1 MTALRTSTASV
12 PPAPPTPPT
21 PPATA
26 VPARALRAVFWA
38 VLLAFLAWDY
48 ASSPP
53 VDTTQE
59 PPLLAAGSGQAVSG
73 GHCSMPE

>member
-1 MTALRTSTASV
+1 MMATPRTL
-12 PPAPPTPPT
+12 
-21 PPATA
+21 
-26 VPARALRAVFWA
+26 RALFWA

>member
-1 MTALRTSTASV
+1 MIATSR
-12 PPAPPTPPT
+12 P
-21 PPATA
+21 
-26 VPARALRAVFWA
+26 LRAAFWA

-59 PPLLAAGSGQAVSG
+59 PPLIAAGSGQAVSG

>member
-1 MTALRTSTASV
+1 MIATSR
-12 PPAPPTPPT
+12 P
-21 PPATA
+21 
-26 VPARALRAVFWA
+26 LRAAFWA
-38 VLLAFLAWDY
+38 VLLAWDY

-59 PPLLAAGSGQAVSG
+59 PPLIAAGSGQAVSG

>member
-1 MTALRTSTASV
+1 MIATSR
-12 PPAPPTPPT
+12 P
-21 PPATA
+21 
-26 VPARALRAVFWA
+26 LRAAFWA
-38 VLLAFLAWDY
+38 VLLAFLALDY

-59 PPLLAAGSGQAVSG
+59 PPLIAAGSGQAVSG

>member
-1 MTALRTSTASV
+1 MTALRTSPAPV
-12 PPAPPTPPT
+12 PPAPPA
-21 PPATA
+21 PPAAAATQ
-26 VPARALRAVFWA
+26 RLLRAAFWA
-38 VLLAFLAWDY
+38 VLLVFLVWDY

>member
-1 MTALRTSTASV
+1 MMANSRTF
-12 PPAPPTPPT
+12 
-21 PPATA
+21 
-26 VPARALRAVFWA
+26 RALFWA

-48 ASSPP
+48 SSSSP

-59 PPLLAAGSGQAVSG
+59 PPLVAAGSGQAVSG

>member
-1 MTALRTSTASV
+1 MTALRTPTAPV
-12 PPAPPTPPT
+12 PPAPPAAAATPR
-21 PPATA
+21 
-26 VPARALRAVFWA
+26 VLRAVFWA
-38 VLLAFLAWDY
+38 ALLAFLAWDW

-59 PPLLAAGSGQAVSG
+59 PPLLAAGSGQAASG